1 MLRTMLRKTIVST
14 PSGPGR
20 GALLLLALVLVAV
33 LPAAA
38 QEPGRTHTVKKGDT
52 LWDIAGQY
60 LTDPLLWP
68 EIYRRNTTVVED
80 PHWIYP
86 GEILQIDGGPAVAA
100 VPAEDT
106 PMPAQ
111 DSVAVQPDT
120 QVAVIVVEPAED
132 SARISMEPVPDEY
145 DPGKADMSMLFADT
159 RLSQNLE
166 AVISAYTDQPYR
178 PLRRGEFYSSGF
190 LTEGQVMPYGQ
201 FLGPVVP
208 SQIASTRSRGS
219 VTLYTEVMVTP
230 PEGAQY
236 SVGDTLLVVRRDRN
250 IENYGDV
257 IVPTGLIRV
266 TDVSQPENRAVV
278 LSSYGPMRSDQKVLP
293 AEPFRDPGEV
303 RPVPVTDGVSA
314 RVIAS
319 RNPQELKGPQDV
331 IFLDMGSAQGLA
343 PGDLFQFRSEPDG
356 NGNEVILPSPMGVA
370 QVVRVGERTS
380 TARVLT
386 VSQPSVD
393 PGTLAV
399 QAARL
404 P

>member
-14 PSGPGR
+14 PPSSGR
-20 GALLLLALVLVAV
+20 GVPLLLALALFAV

-60 LTDPLLWP
+60 LADPLLWP

-86 GEILQIDGGPAVAA
+86 GEVLQIDGGPAVAA
-100 VPAEDT
+100 VPEEDT
-106 PMPAQ
+106 PMPVQ
-111 DSVAVQPDT
+111 DSVAVVPDT
-120 QVAVIVVEPAED
+120 QVAVIEEPVED
-132 SARISMEPVPDEY
+132 SARISMEAVPDEY
-145 DPGKADMSMLFADT
+145 DPGKADMSILFADT

-166 AVISAYTDQPYR
+166 AVIAAYTNQPYR

-190 LTEGQVMPYGQ
+190 LTEERVMPYGR

-208 SQIASTRSRGS
+208 SQISSTRSRGS
-219 VTLYTEVMVTP
+219 VTLYTEVIVTP

-236 SVGDTLLVVRRDRN
+236 SVGDTLLVIRRDRN

-257 IVPTGLIRV
+257 IVPTGLIRI
-266 TDVSQPENRAVV
+266 TDVSQPENRALV
-278 LSSYGPMRSDQKVLP
+278 LASYGPMRNDQYVLP
-293 AEPFRDPGEV
+293 VEPFRDPGEV
-303 RPVPVTDGVSA
+303 RPVPVTDGLQA

-319 RNPQELKGPQDV
+319 RNPQELKGPGDV
-331 IFLDMGSAQGLA
+331 IFLDMGAVQGVA
-343 PGDLFQFRSEPDG
+343 PGDLFQFRSEPDDD
-356 NGNEVILPSPMGVA
+356 NNEVILPSPMGIA

-380 TARVLT
+380 TARVLSM
-386 VSQPSVD
+386 SQPSVD